1 MAEADPAADAKS
13 VAALRAKVSTSRDAT
28 QKVRGISCS
37 ASPAS
42 LRPCA
47 PHNWRKAF
55 LRKPPSSHT
64 PWPVPH
70 DSQEAMQNLAYVV
83 SSANDNI
90 QALQRTIKQQ
100 ERELAAASD
109 HASALQR
116 NYETLARIRRA
127 DQEEFLVVKAQQ
139 TEEREQMKQLKAELA
154 AERERCAELERS
166 LQQSAAAQAE
176 SQSLKLQLADA
187 SRERDD
193 HLAEVERLR
202 GSAAEM
208 LDANKVLKIN
218 IDKLSRAQQE
228 MLIKARKSD
237 DALRSLQNDKEV
249 ADKASASS
257 ASKAA
262 VQERQLNVPAGKRG
276 AGGRSA
282 EAAIARRGAR
292 AAKAGAG
299 GRAADHRSLLPGP
312 ARGDAGAVRPATGRP
327 ADRRGGEACAE
338 AARV

>member
-42 LRPCA
+42 PSLETPRPLM
-47 PHNWRKAF
+47 RQ
-55 LRKPPSSHT
+55 LERSSPPGSHRLT
-64 PWPVPH
+64 HTLAVPY

-83 SSANDNI
+83 SSANDHI

-228 MLIKARKSD
+228 MLIKARKAD
-237 DALRSLQNDKEV
+237 DARQLLPQGEKEA

-262 VQERQLNVPAGKRG
+262 VQERQLKTFLQANEALEADLRKQLSRVAALERRKQEQEAEQQTIENYYQARLEE
-276 AGGRSA
+276 GR
-282 EAAIARRGAR
+282 
-292 AAKAGAG
+292 
-299 GRAADHRSLLPGP
+299 RST
-312 ARGDAGAVRPATGRP
+312 TGYWP
-327 ADRRGGEACAE
+327 TG
-338 AARV
+338 